1 MKQLYRQKWI
11 TKTAYKNKDKIET
24 ITDNSNGYSNIR
36 YGEVP
41 TIYTV
46 KEIDEWDGLFNYFG
60 YEKDFFGYKSRK
72 GLWFNFNYS
81 DKYGWQKT
89 MKIHKENF
97 IYLLEWNNVK
107 IINPSDIRMEQLI
120 KELPVDQFIEYMKD
134 NGLGMEVLV

>member
-11 TKTAYKNKDKIET
+11 TKTAYENKDGIET
-24 ITDNSNGYSNIR
+24 ITDNSNRYGNIR

-41 TIYTV
+41 TESV
-46 KEIDEWDGLFNYFG
+46 KEIDEWNDLFNHFG

-89 MKIHKENF
+89 MKIYKNKF
-97 IYLLEWNNVK
+97 MYLLELNK
-107 IINPSDIRMEQLI
+107 IMIINPSDIRMEQLI
-120 KELPVDQFIEYMKD
+120 NELPVDQFIEYMKD
-134 NGLGMEVLV
+134 NGLGMENVR

>member
-11 TKTAYKNKDKIET
+11 TSVAYKNKDEIEN
-24 ITDNSNGYSNIR
+24 ITDNSSSYGNIR

-41 TIYTV
+41 TESV

-89 MKIHKENF
+89 MKIHKNKF
-97 IYLLEWNNVK
+97 MYLLEWNK
-107 IINPSDIRMEQLI
+107 IMIVNPSEIRMEQLI
-120 KELPVDQFIEYMKD
+120 KELPVDQFIEYMVD
-134 NGLGMEVLV
+134 NGLGMESVR

>member
-11 TKTAYKNKDKIET
+11 TSVAYKNKDEIEN
-24 ITDNSNGYSNIR
+24 ITDNSSSYGNIR

-41 TIYTV
+41 TESV

-89 MKIHKENF
+89 MKIHKNKF
-97 IYLLEWNNVK
+97 MYLLEWNK
-107 IINPSDIRMEQLI
+107 IMIVNPSEIRMEQLI
-120 KELPVDQFIEYMKD
+120 KGLPVDQFIEYMKD
-134 NGLGMEVLV
+134 NGLGMESVR

>member
-11 TKTAYKNKDKIET
+11 TSVAYKNKDEIEN
-24 ITDNSNGYSNIR
+24 ITDNSSSYGNIR

-41 TIYTV
+41 TESV

-89 MKIHKENF
+89 MKIHKNKF
-97 IYLLEWNNVK
+97 MYLLEWNKIMIVK
-107 IINPSDIRMEQLI
+107 PNEIKMSQLI
-120 KELPVDQFIEYMKD
+120 KELPVDQFIEYMVD
-134 NGLGMEVLV
+134 NGLGVEGLV